1 MKWCPDCQV
10 ELEDE
15 AAAIQAGIDPTICF
29 RCGEK
34 LVEK

>member
-1 MKWCPDCQV
+1 MKWCPHCQV

-15 AAAIQAGIDPTICF
+15 AEAIQAGVDITICF
-29 RCGEK
+29 RCGKK